1 MLSLF
6 MIICE
11 TKIMSRGRVIIP
23 LEIRKSLK
31 GWNKL
36 VITKKGNEIILKKY
50 VDDSPLHSS

>member
-11 TKIMSRGRVIIP
+11 TKMMSRGRVIIP

-50 VDDSPLHSS
+50 VDDSPLLSV

>member
-11 TKIMSRGRVIIP
+11 TKMMSRGRVIIH

>member
-11 TKIMSRGRVIIP
+11 TKMMSRGRVIIP

>member
-11 TKIMSRGRVIIP
+11 TKMMSRGRVIIP

-31 GWNKL
+31 GWGKL
-36 VITKKGNEIILKKY
+36 TITRKGNEIILKKY
-50 VDDSPLHSS
+50 MSNSSLHSS